1 MLANE
6 RKDVTYENQSEE
18 FGHAEGTCHTD
29 LLSVHHFGSTAAGS
43 DRPGGQL
50 GGGMHRGGGDAPTDM
65 DVCLGCGPERL
76 RVEDLSMQKN
86 DNIRDMIRELNR
98 MMLNDPNLP
107 QDLRMD
113 IETHELHCSVLDKIK
128 DACSSAL
135 FLDKNEKQ
143 AWLEYLTLMAAGL
156 DTFLESHPALKRRR
170 GGGNDH

>member
-1 MLANE
+1 
-6 RKDVTYENQSEE
+6 
-18 FGHAEGTCHTD
+18 
-29 LLSVHHFGSTAAGS
+29 
-43 DRPGGQL
+43 
-50 GGGMHRGGGDAPTDM
+50 
-65 DVCLGCGPERL
+65 
-76 RVEDLSMQKN
+76 MQKN

-113 IETHELHCSVLDKIK
+113 IETNELHCSVLEKIK
-128 DACSSAL
+128 DACGSAL